1 MLDFKELSQSGKE
14 FELLIRELLFNKNY
28 QVYWSGVGP
37 DGGRDLICI
46 EEKESFF
53 APEKKK
59 WLIQCKHNAH
69 SHKSVGVSDL
79 DEIVDSCEQ
88 HEATGFILACS
99 TQPSSGVVSR
109 LESITN
115 NSRNNITAIYW
126 DYVSI
131 ERFLNTPQL
140 WRIAQKFFPI
150 SSESKT
156 WRVFA
161 TEKPNHWVV
170 NYKGYY
176 FNLANRIGSSHE
188 YYFESIEARI
198 ADIED
203 IDLPEGHF
211 IRPRAVYYNDK
222 SGCYTW
228 YIDYMYPNGGDPE
241 LTTAELKHILGDG
254 YALEDGQIYTFD
266 VKRRAYLSHSDH
278 YDPDHYDYYNNH
290 MYQYLH
296 GFERESGWED
306 YHEAS
311 SSKDALDEFFLVK
324 RVEAFDELS
333 DKISN
338 IEFIRL
344 VRKENASMEYLDKFH
359 MQRNWSELI
368 ESSEID
374 SDRFFSVW
382 FLLRVSN
389 EAEFH
394 KLVTYFPQEF
404 NCHFRITKPF
414 IYIPTESGERSM
426 LSRDQTVLYEITIS
440 LNPMIISNKFIARAA
455 LNRYL
460 NKLSKSIDS
469 YISQSSIQTV

>member
-1 MLDFKELSQSGKE
+1 MLDFKELSTSGKE

-28 QVYWSGVGP
+28 QVYWSGIGP
-37 DGGRDLICI
+37 DGGRDLLCI

-53 APEKKK
+53 APEKKR

-69 SHKSVGVSDL
+69 SNKSVGIPDL

-99 TQPSSGVVSR
+99 TQPSSAVVNR

-115 NSRNNITAIYW
+115 NPRNNLTAIYW

-131 ERFLNTPQL
+131 ERALNTPHL
-140 WRIAQKFFPI
+140 WRIAQKFFPV
-150 SSESKT
+150 SSESMK
-156 WRVFA
+156 WSVFA

-188 YYFESIEARI
+188 YYFESIETRI
-198 ADIED
+198 ADIEA
-203 IDLPEGHF
+203 IDLPEEHF
-211 IRPRAVYYNDK
+211 IRPRAVYFNDK

-228 YIDYMYPNGGDPE
+228 YIDYMYPNGSDPT

-290 MYQYLH
+290 MHQYLN
-296 GFERESGWED
+296 GFERKSDWDD
-306 YHEAS
+306 YHEAF
-311 SSKDALDEFFLVK
+311 SSKDVLDEHFAVK
-324 RVEAFDELS
+324 RVEEFDELS
-333 DKISN
+333 SKLSN
-338 IEFIRL
+338 IDFIHI
-344 VRKENASMEYLDKFH
+344 VRNENASMEYLDKFH
-359 MQRNWSELI
+359 MQRSWSELI
-368 ESSEID
+368 ESLGID

-382 FLLRVSN
+382 FLLKVSD
-389 EAEFH
+389 EQEFH
-394 KLVTYFPQEF
+394 ELISYFPQEC
-404 NCHFRITKPF
+404 NCHFRVTKPY
-414 IYIPTESGERSM
+414 IYIPSQSGKRSQ
-426 LSRDQTVLYEITIS
+426 LSSDKAILYEVTIS
-440 LNPMIISNKFIARAA
+440 LHPMVISNKFMARAT
-455 LNRYL
+455 LNKYL
-460 NKLSKSIDS
+460 NKLSKSVES
-469 YISQSSIQTV
+469 YLSQGD